1 MVSSRYIH
9 VEQWSWPK
17 AVIVTIHHRK
27 SLSGGEMDGA
37 CTDCISLLDD
47 PHEGDGDPVYAAA
60 CSSKDPGPV
69 AARDQALTVDGNVL

>member
-1 MVSSRYIH
+1 
-9 VEQWSWPK
+9 
-17 AVIVTIHHRK
+17 
-27 SLSGGEMDGA
+27 MDGA
-37 CTDCISLLDD
+37 CTDCISVLDD